1 MNDQK
6 FTVSLPVEIYDALK
20 EMADRKNTSIRE
32 VMRQCL
38 KFGLT
43 ANRISEDPNA
53 EIIFRERVQVGEKE
67 GAPIYEM
74 RDSRVM
80 LL

>member
-1 MNDQK
+1 MSDQK

-20 EMADRKNTSIRE
+20 EIADKRDTSIRE
-32 VMRQCL
+32 IMRQCL

-43 ANRISEDPNA
+43 AIRISEDPNA
-53 EIIFRERVQVGEKE
+53 EIIFRERIQSGEKD
-67 GAPIYEM
+67 GKPIYEI